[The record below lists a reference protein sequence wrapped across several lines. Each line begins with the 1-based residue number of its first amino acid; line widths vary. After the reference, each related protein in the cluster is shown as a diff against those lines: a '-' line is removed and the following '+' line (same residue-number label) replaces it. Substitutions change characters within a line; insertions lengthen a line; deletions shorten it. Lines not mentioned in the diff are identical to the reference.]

1 MTGSGKYVDPTRA
14 LFGRFRSLAEEG
26 PIHMLNLVRLRDKA
40 DYPDGTDA
48 TGAEAYAAYGRESGP
63 VFKRVGGRI
72 AWSGHF
78 RLMLIGPEDE
88 RWDVCFIAEYPN
100 SAAFVEMVKDPDCQ
114 KAVRHRQAAVLDSR
128 LIRLAPRNSGA
139 GFGE

>member
-1 MTGSGKYVDPTRA
+1 MFIDPTREM
-14 LFGRFRSLAEEG
+14 FGKFRGLDEEG
-26 PIHMLNLVRLRDKA
+26 PIHMLNLVRLRDQA
-40 DYPDGTDA
+40 GYQDGTKA
-48 TGAEAYAAYGRESGP
+48 SGAEAYASYGRESGP
-63 VFKRVGGRI
+63 IFRRVGGRI
-72 AWSGHF
+72 AWSGDF

-88 RWDVCFIAEYPN
+88 HWDLCFIAEYP
-100 SAAFVEMVKDPDCQ
+100 SGAAFVEMVKDPDYQ